1 MTEIK
6 STKIININS
15 KSLSEIKKLNLKNL
29 GLNKIQEPNIFEY
42 NSNVFKVLKYKI
54 KSKINFKISFNET
67 NIHIELQSI
76 TGLPKFIKKNITINI
91 KVDIYQ
97 EPGEICRANR
107 FISLSLNKESFV
119 LKFLSDEIANKLL
132 LNILE
137 TISQRFDKK
146 LLTKILY
153 Q

>member
-1 MTEIK
+1 MKEIK
-6 STKIININS
+6 SNKIININS
-15 KSLSEIKKLNLKNL
+15 KSLSEIKKLNLQKL

-42 NSNVFKVLKYKI
+42 NSDVFKVLKYKI
-54 KSKINFKISFNET
+54 KSKINFKIFLKEN
-67 NIHIELQSI
+67 NIHIELQNI
-76 TGLPKFIKKNITINI
+76 TGLPKFIKKNITLNI

-97 EPGEICRANR
+97 EREEICRANR
-107 FISLSLNKESFV
+107 SISLSLNKESFV

-146 LLTKILY
+146 FLIKILY
-153 Q
+153 

>member
-1 MTEIK
+1 MKEIK

-15 KSLSEIKKLNLKNL
+15 KSLSEIKKLNLQKL

-42 NSNVFKVLKYKI
+42 NSDLFKVLKYKI
-54 KSKINFKISFNET
+54 KSKINFKIFFKDN

-76 TGLPKFIKKNITINI
+76 TGLPKFIKKNITLNI

-97 EPGEICRANR
+97 EREEICRAKR

-137 TISQRFDKK
+137 IISQRFDKK
-146 LLTKILY
+146 FLIKILY
-153 Q
+153 

>member
-1 MTEIK
+1 MKEIK

-54 KSKINFKISFNET
+54 KSKILFKIFFKDN

-76 TGLPKFIKKNITINI
+76 TGLLNSSKK
-91 KVDIYQ
+91 
-97 EPGEICRANR
+97 
-107 FISLSLNKESFV
+107 ISL
-119 LKFLSDEIANKLL
+119 
-132 LNILE
+132 
-137 TISQRFDKK
+137 
-146 LLTKILY
+146 
-153 Q
+153 

>member
-1 MTEIK
+1 MKEIN
-6 STKIININS
+6 STKIINISS
-15 KSLSEIKKLNLKNL
+15 KSLSEIKKLNLQNL
-29 GLNKIQEPNIFEY
+29 GLNKIQDPNIFEY
-42 NSNVFKVLKYKI
+42 NSDLFKVLKYKI
-54 KSKINFKISFNET
+54 KSKINFKIFFKEN
-67 NIHIELQSI
+67 NIHIELKSI
-76 TGLPKFIKKNITINI
+76 KGLPKFIKKNITLNI

-97 EPGEICRANR
+97 EHKEICRANR
-107 FISLSLNKESFV
+107 FISLSLSKESFV

>member
-1 MTEIK
+1 MKEIK

-15 KSLSEIKKLNLKNL
+15 KSLSEIKKLNLQKL

-42 NSNVFKVLKYKI
+42 NSDVFKVLKYKI
-54 KSKINFKISFNET
+54 KSKINFKIFFEEN
-67 NIHIELQSI
+67 NIHIELHSI
-76 TGLPKFIKKNITINI
+76 TGLPKFIQKNITLNI

-97 EPGEICRANR
+97 EHEEICRANR

-119 LKFLSDEIANKLL
+119 LNFLSDEIANKLL

-146 LLTKILY
+146 FLIKILY
-153 Q
+153 

>member
-1 MTEIK
+1 MKEIK

-15 KSLSEIKKLNLKNL
+15 KSISDIKKLNIQKL

-42 NSNVFKVLKYKI
+42 NSNVFILLNYKI

-76 TGLPKFIKKNITINI
+76 TGLPKFIKKNITLNI

-97 EPGEICRANR
+97 EREEICRANR
-107 FISLSLNKESFV
+107 SISLSLNKESFV

>member
-1 MTEIK
+1 MKEIN
-6 STKIININS
+6 STKIINISS
-15 KSLSEIKKLNLKNL
+15 KSLSEIKKLNLQNL
-29 GLNKIQEPNIFEY
+29 GLNKIQDPNIFEY
-42 NSNVFKVLKYKI
+42 NSDLFKVLKYKI
-54 KSKINFKISFNET
+54 KSKINFKIFFKEN
-67 NIHIELQSI
+67 NIHIELKSI
-76 TGLPKFIKKNITINI
+76 KGLPKFIKKNITLNI

-97 EPGEICRANR
+97 EHKEICRANR

>member
-1 MTEIK
+1 MLEIN

-15 KSLSEIKKLNLKNL
+15 KSLSEIKKLNLQNL

-42 NSNVFKVLKYKI
+42 NSDLFKVLKYKI
-54 KSKINFKISFNET
+54 KSKILFKIFFKDN

-76 TGLPKFIKKNITINI
+76 TGLPKFIKKNITLNI

-97 EPGEICRANR
+97 EREEICRANR
-107 FISLSLNKESFV
+107 SISLSLNKESFV

-137 TISQRFDKK
+137 IISQRFDKK
-146 LLTKILY
+146 FLIKILY
-153 Q
+153 